1 MKKLI
6 TAATAFTVAFALL
19 TGCGG
24 NTATTAQSTES
35 EEAKQE
41 TVQETEQ
48 EAVQETAQETEQE
61 AVQETAQ
68 EEPVEIQV
76 FIAASLNT
84 VMQDVKAAYEA
95 EHPNVTIVLNPD
107 SSGKLLT
114 QIEEGYECDVFFS
127 AAQKQM
133 NTLQDTDGL
142 VVEGTRHNVVNNQVV
157 VVARKDSGTSVTGLA
172 DIGNAESIALADGS
186 VPVGRYTRVAMAALG
201 ILPETED
208 PSVYTT
214 QEVSDALGG
223 VEISEQSNVSKVLA
237 AVVEGSC
244 ELGTTYYSDT
254 YGYEDQLD
262 ILEKVSYD
270 LTGNV
275 IYPIAQVKNDQASD
289 AQAAAA
295 ADFVEFVASDQMKP
309 VFEGYYFDTNV
320 RKRQV
325 RQLIEVART
334 LDWRPLWISLKT
346 GVLSTAVCFVLGILA
361 AWRVMYCRGKHRSI
375 LDAILTLPMVL
386 PPTVAGF
393 FLLLFFSRRR
403 PLGIFLFDHF
413 GIKIVQSQVGCV
425 IAASVI
431 AFPLMYRSARAA
443 FEQVDINLLYA
454 GRTLGMS
461 DPEIFFK
468 VILPCARP
476 GITSG
481 TVLAFARA
489 IGEYGATS
497 MLAGNIPGKTA
508 TISQRI
514 AMVIQDQN
522 YLTAGV
528 WVTVMMVIALIVL
541 AAIGH
546 ISQRSDAGRGEQ
558 LWK

>member
-1 MKKLI
+1 M
-6 TAATAFTVAFALL
+6 
-19 TGCGG
+19 
-24 NTATTAQSTES
+24 
-35 EEAKQE
+35 
-41 TVQETEQ
+41 
-48 EAVQETAQETEQE
+48 
-61 AVQETAQ
+61 
-68 EEPVEIQV
+68 
-76 FIAASLNT
+76 
-84 VMQDVKAAYEA
+84 
-95 EHPNVTIVLNPD
+95 
-107 SSGKLLT
+107 
-114 QIEEGYECDVFFS
+114 
-127 AAQKQM
+127 
-133 NTLQDTDGL
+133 
-142 VVEGTRHNVVNNQVV
+142 
-157 VVARKDSGTSVTGLA
+157 
-172 DIGNAESIALADGS
+172 
-186 VPVGRYTRVAMAALG
+186 
-201 ILPETED
+201 
-208 PSVYTT
+208 
-214 QEVSDALGG
+214 
-223 VEISEQSNVSKVLA
+223 
-237 AVVEGSC
+237 
-244 ELGTTYYSDT
+244 
-254 YGYEDQLD
+254 
-262 ILEKVSYD
+262 
-270 LTGNV
+270 
-275 IYPIAQVKNDQASD
+275 
-289 AQAAAA
+289 
-295 ADFVEFVASDQMKP
+295 
-309 VFEGYYFDTNV
+309 
-320 RKRQV
+320 

-346 GVLSTAVCFVLGILA
+346 GVLATAVCFVLGILA

-413 GIKIVQSQVGCV
+413 GIKIVQSQVGC
-425 IAASVI
+425 
-431 AFPLMYRSARAA
+431 A